1 VKNEGSLKEYHTKDV
16 QVTILQSWNLTKWL
30 QRNKHTS
37 TSSPPPSDAAWMLFC
52 WYAGCVGTFLF
63 SLSLSPLIGT
73 CLGFIMSLCSVLQ
86 PQQASPF
93 HRVPALAERMR
104 CGFLLWYWYYR
115 TLSFQRHD
123 WSNNLATIILAS
135 K

>member
-1 VKNEGSLKEYHTKDV
+1 MAAKKQTYKHIQPTTERRCVEALLLV
-16 QVTILQSWNLTKWL
+16 RRVRRNL
-30 QRNKHTS
+30 
-37 TSSPPPSDAAWMLFC
+37 P
-52 WYAGCVGTFLF
+52 VF
-63 SLSLSPLIGT
+63 SLSVSIVPLFLFLFA

-123 WSNNLATIILAS
+123 
-135 K
+135 